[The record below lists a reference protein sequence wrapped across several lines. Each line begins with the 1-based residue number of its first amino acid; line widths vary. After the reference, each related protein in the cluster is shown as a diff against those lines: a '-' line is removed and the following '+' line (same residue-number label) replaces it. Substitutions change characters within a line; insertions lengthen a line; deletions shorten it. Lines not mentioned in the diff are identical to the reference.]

1 MMLRLW
7 ILIKGHRTEVLGGK
21 QHCSQ
26 AEDSAPLEKLCD
38 LVRITAVGA
47 DSHLHTHQPHPS
59 LSGKPLLHA
68 PLPIGHQAPL
78 PTPVNK
84 PAGPHSRSQAAP
96 VQAWVT
102 VWIPSGGPTSSF
114 SFPSSP
120 PPLKALERPPGAV
133 RTSLRLLHGVY
144 KVPLLS
150 QYLRPQGPPRG
161 GLATLQVLKFS
172 KCLSSPGLCTHYFP
186 DLKHFLYV

>member
-1 MMLRLW
+1 M
-7 ILIKGHRTEVLGGK
+7 GGK

-59 LSGKPLLHA
+59 LSGKALLHA
-68 PLPIGHQAPL
+68 PLPIDHQAPL

-102 VWIPSGGPTSSF
+102 VWPPSGGPASTF

-133 RTSLRLLHGVY
+133 RTSLGLLHGVY
-144 KVPLLS
+144 KVLLLS
-150 QYLRPQGPPRG
+150 STYAPKVLPEEARPHYR
-161 GLATLQVLKFS
+161 S
-172 KCLSSPGLCTHYFP
+172 LSSANASHLQASAHTI
-186 DLKHFLYV
+186 FLTSNTFSTSRKELTNSY